1 MAETREQI
9 EARIKN
15 QARRAF
21 KKQAPPEGKHQFVV
35 TGTSILEQPSKG
47 DKDGNGAGCKT
58 LAIRVAPLAVENDL
72 NSVQSAYET
81 TIWATLPIVN
91 ETIEGHTVDA
101 TTTSKF
107 TAQMSAMVPDRVPYV
122 PAKNPDGSWDNTP
135 ATKAARQNAQV
146 EASVL
151 ATEIEDGTFKLDDA
165 TFYGTTKNAP
175 EDKGGYYVNGLS
187 SELKPGEKLVGFDSK
202 N

>member
-1 MAETREQI
+1 MAETRAEI

-21 KKQAPPEGKHQFVV
+21 KKEAPPEGKHQFVV
-35 TGTSILEQPSKG
+35 TGTSLLDQPSKG
-47 DKDGNGAGCKT
+47 DKDGNGAGCRT
-58 LAIRVAPLAVENDL
+58 LAIRVAPLGVENDL
-72 NSVQSAYET
+72 GTVQSAYET
-81 TIWATLPIVN
+81 TIWATIPLVN
-91 ETIEGHTVDA
+91 EEIEGHTVDG

-107 TAQMSAMVPDRVPYV
+107 TAQMSAMVPARVPYV
-122 PAKNPDGSWDNTP
+122 PAKLADGSWDNTP
-135 ATKAARQNAQV
+135 QTKAARTNAQI

-151 ATEIEDGTFKLDDA
+151 ATEILDGTFKLDDQ

-175 EDKGGYYVNGLS
+175 ADKGGYYVNGLS

-202 N
+202 D